1 MFDVPVV
8 FRRQL
13 SQTVC
18 FIGKYDFPNK
28 WQSLLA
34 VLSECI
40 TVSDDYERLN
50 AALSTLDELIKR
62 YRYEMRSNNLFLEII
77 TVMKIVIYNFF

>member
-1 MFDVPVV
+1 MFDVPVT

-28 WQSLLA
+28 WPNLLA
-34 VLSECI
+34 VLSGCI
-40 TVSDDYERLN
+40 IISEDFERLN

-62 YRYEMRSNNLFLEII
+62 YRYEMRSNSLFLEII
-77 TVMKIVIYNFF
+77 AVIKMVI

>member
-13 SQTVC
+13 SQIVC
-18 FIGKYDFPNK
+18 LIGKYDFPNK

-40 TVSDDYERLN
+40 TLSDDFVRIS
-50 AALSTLDELIKR
+50 AALSTLDELTRR
-62 YRYEMRSNNLFLEII
+62 YRYEMRSNNLYLEILI
-77 TVMKIVIYNFF
+77 VMKIVICI